1 MLSSFF
7 VVVTVFDIVTNITVV
22 VFAVI
27 DHQFTIIFNQMP
39 LLLLLLLLLC
49 LFVVL
54 VIIIIFVLQYI

>member
-39 LLLLLLLLLC
+39 LLLL
-49 LFVVL
+49 FVVS
-54 VIIIIFVLQYI
+54 VCCSCYYSFFVLQYI